1 MKYKVEWPLSV
12 VVSKK
17 ALTKYQLMFRHLF
30 FVKHVE
36 RQLLATWQ
44 DHQVTNMFNYL
55 QFNLRVRFVIA
66 LAVKGQLCAC
76 VCIAREKSF
85 VLDVTAMYNYL
96 QFLNYLKALYV
107 HRVQPCAC
115 MCIAYASLRIFGR

>member
-1 MKYKVEWPLSV
+1 VEWPLSV

-44 DHQVTNMFNYL
+44 DHQVTDLFK
-55 QFNLRVRFVIA
+55 NLKFLFFFEEHLIVLYV
-66 LAVKGQLCAC
+66 Q
-76 VCIAREKSF
+76 S
-85 VLDVTAMYNYL
+85 VLDCVTSM
-96 QFLNYLKALYV
+96 
-107 HRVQPCAC
+107 
-115 MCIAYASLRIFGR
+115 IADVTSSVVVMLSRRK